1 MASLTHWDPMTD
13 IASLR
18 EEVNRIFGRKMGAAI
33 GGHWVPPMDILDTA
47 EAVDRKSRASW
58 DEG

>member
-1 MASLTHWDPMTD
+1 MTD